1 MSTDGKT
8 LEHTVLDNLA
18 TFLSPDKL
26 QALLVRYIDDSENIL
41 HHLDDALQNDNAE
54 EATRLVHSLKST
66 SANVGAIQISEL
78 ARTLESLAREQ
89 KLDDVRQQTNQLS
102 ELFDVTRVAIQQLDL
117 MKG

>member
-18 TFLSPDKL
+18 TFLSLDKL

-66 SANVGAIQISEL
+66 SAN
-78 ARTLESLAREQ
+78 ARALESLAREE
-89 KLDDVRQQTNQLS
+89 KIDEVRQQINQLS
-102 ELFDVTRVAIQQLDL
+102 ELFDITRVAIQQLDL